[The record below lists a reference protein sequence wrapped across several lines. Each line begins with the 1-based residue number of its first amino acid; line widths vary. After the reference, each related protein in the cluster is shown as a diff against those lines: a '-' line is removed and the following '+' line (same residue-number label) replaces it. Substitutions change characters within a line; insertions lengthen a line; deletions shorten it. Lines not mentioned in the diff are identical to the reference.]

1 MVSLYSP
8 KAVTEILNR
17 HEMAPLKKLGQNFL
31 IDENIVTKIA
41 EHASDGGNVLEI
53 GPGMGALTRAL
64 AKCSKKVVAV
74 EIDAGMLRIHEE
86 TLADLK
92 NVTVIHDD
100 ILKTDI
106 KKLGEEYFGGEPF
119 CVAGNLP
126 YYITAKC
133 ILQVLDSGAPVK
145 RFTAMVQREVADR
158 IASEPGNGE
167 YGALTA
173 SVAYYGKMNFL
184 FPVSAGCFYPRP
196 EVESAVVQIS
206 PEAQFKISREDYV
219 RAVRVLFAMRRKTV
233 QNNLK
238 NGIGVNAVTAEELLL
253 KAGIQP
259 MQRAEEL
266 TPQQYARLAG
276 VLAGR

>member
-1 MVSLYSP
+1 MMSLYSP
-8 KAVTEILNR
+8 KAVTDILGR
-17 HEMAPLKKLGQNFL
+17 HSMAPLKKLGQNFL
-31 IDENIVTKIA
+31 IDENIVNKIA
-41 EHASDGGNVLEI
+41 EAASDGGNVLEI

-74 EIDAGMLRIHEE
+74 EIDAGMLRVHEE
-86 TLADLK
+86 TLADLD
-92 NVTVIHDD
+92 NVTVLHGD

-106 KKLGEEYFGGEPF
+106 KAIGEEYFGGEPF

-158 IASEPGNGE
+158 LASQSGDSD

-173 SVAYYGKMNFL
+173 SVAYYGAMEFL

-196 EVESAVVQIS
+196 EVESAVVRIM
-206 PEAQFKISREDYV
+206 PEAQFEINREDYTK
-219 RAVRVLFAMRRKTV
+219 AVRVLFAMRRKTV

-238 NGIGVNAVTAEELLL
+238 NGIGVNATKAGELLEQ
-253 KAGIQP
+253 AGIDP

-266 TPQQYARLAG
+266 TPQQFAKLAE
-276 VLAGR
+276 VLKSR

>member
-8 KAVTEILNR
+8 KAVTEILDR
-17 HEMAPLKKLGQNFL
+17 HSMAPLKKLGQNFL

-41 EHASDGGNVLEI
+41 EAASDGGNVLEI

-74 EIDAGMLRIHEE
+74 EIDAGMIRVHEE
-86 TLADLK
+86 TLADLE
-92 NVTVIHDD
+92 NVTVLHAD

-106 KKLGEEYFGGEPF
+106 KAVGEEYFGGEPF

-133 ILQVLDSGAPVK
+133 ILQVLDSGAPVT

-158 IASEPGNGE
+158 LASRPGCSD

-173 SVAYYGKMNFL
+173 SVAYYGDAEFL

-196 EVESAVVQIS
+196 EVESAVVRMF
-206 PEAQFKISREDYV
+206 PEAQFDISREDYTK
-219 RAVRVLFAMRRKTV
+219 AVRILFAMRRKTV

-238 NGIGVNAVTAEELLL
+238 NGIGVNATTAAELLEQ
-253 KAGIQP
+253 AGISP
-259 MQRAEEL
+259 MERAEDLSPE
-266 TPQQYARLAG
+266 TYARLAA
-276 VLAGR
+276 VLKNR

>member
-1 MVSLYSP
+1 MTSLYSP
-8 KAVTEILNR
+8 KAVTDILGR
-17 HEMAPLKKLGQNFL
+17 HSMAPLKKLGQNFL
-31 IDENIVTKIA
+31 IDENVVNKIA
-41 EHASDGGNVLEI
+41 EAASDGGNVLEI

-64 AKCSKKVVAV
+64 AKCSQKVVAV

-86 TLADLK
+86 TLADLD
-92 NVTVIHDD
+92 NVTVIHGD

-106 KKLGEEYFGGEPF
+106 KKIGEEYFGGEPF

-158 IASEPGNGE
+158 LASQSGDSD

-173 SVAYYGKMNFL
+173 SVAYYGSAEFL

-196 EVESAVVQIS
+196 EVESAIVRIL
-206 PEAQFKISREDYV
+206 PEAQFDIDREAYTK
-219 RAVRVLFAMRRKTV
+219 AVRVLFAMRRKTV

-238 NGIGVNAVTAEELLL
+238 NGIGVNATKAGELLEQ
-253 KAGIQP
+253 AGIDP

-266 TPQQYARLAG
+266 TPRQFAKLAE
-276 VLAGR
+276 VLKNR

>member
-1 MVSLYSP
+1 MISLYSP
-8 KAVTEILNR
+8 KAVTEILGR
-17 HEMAPLKKLGQNFL
+17 YSMAPLKKLGQNFL
-31 IDENIVTKIA
+31 IDENIVNKIA
-41 EHASDGGNVLEI
+41 EAASDGGNVLEI

-74 EIDAGMLRIHEE
+74 EIDAGMIRLHEE
-86 TLADLK
+86 TLADLG
-92 NVTVIHDD
+92 NVTVLHAD

-106 KKLGEEYFGGEPF
+106 KAIGEEYFGGEPF

-158 IASEPGNGE
+158 LASRPGDSD

-173 SVAYYGKMNFL
+173 SVAYYGDMEFL

-196 EVESAVVQIS
+196 DVESAVVRIL
-206 PEAQFKISREDYV
+206 PEAQFEVSREDYTK
-219 RAVRVLFAMRRKTV
+219 AVRVLFAMRRKTV

-238 NGIGVNAVTAEELLL
+238 NGIGVNATIAGELLQQ
-253 KAGIQP
+253 AGIDP

-266 TPQQYARLAG
+266 SPRQYA
-276 VLAGR
+276 VLAEVLRNR